1 MKCIF
6 PAVFVPFPMRLRDHL
21 VKSADAF
28 AETEF
33 VEDEENVVAKS
44 SPQEAVNEIS
54 SSRNLHIAAFRVF
67 LIDSKFFTY

>member
-1 MKCIF
+1 MQWRKLGYNDGHYYIDTRMKCIF

-44 SPQEAVNEIS
+44 SI
-54 SSRNLHIAAFRVF
+54 
-67 LIDSKFFTY
+67 